1 MGSGQGQLSRLAT
14 NSPAY
19 RDWTDYT
26 VIEDSRAFQA
36 TVDRLH
42 LAQKVTT
49 KAKPMA
55 GNGKTGV
62 FAHVSLPFPS
72 L

>member
-1 MGSGQGQLSRLAT
+1 
-14 NSPAY
+14 
-19 RDWTDYT
+19 

-55 GNGKTGV
+55 AMAKLM
-62 FAHVSLPFPS
+62 FLRM
-72 L
+72 